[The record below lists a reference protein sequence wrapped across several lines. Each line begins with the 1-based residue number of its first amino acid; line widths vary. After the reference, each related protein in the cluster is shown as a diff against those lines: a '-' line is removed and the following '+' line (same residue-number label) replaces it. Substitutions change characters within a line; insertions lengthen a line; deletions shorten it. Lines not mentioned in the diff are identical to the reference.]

1 MPKVCFM
8 QACRDSD
15 NLHIVQVVILKGQE
29 RHMFTTKVSAYQQ
42 NRVIPEDGDF
52 TILV

>member
-15 NLHIVQVVILKGQE
+15 NSKIVQVVISKGQK
-29 RHMFTTKVSAYQQ
+29 RQVFTNKVSAYQQ